1 MEINSTCIFFNVGE
15 VATALHVSK
24 SHIYSLIRRG
34 EIPSKQVGKRILVP
48 KCFVE
53 TLLK

>member
-1 MEINSTCIFFNVGE
+1 METNTTCILFNVSE
-15 VATALHVSK
+15 VATALRVSK